1 MSMSEIIKQSCKLA
15 EELGRLEAHVMV
27 AVAMLRTARKSITK
41 GRAAMLIDDVI
52 RDLESVVKGNDYVNK
67 RIEEIIPPERPE
79 GSSVADG
86 VPLKK
91 SEDGKE

>member
-27 AVAMLRTARKSITK
+27 AVAMLRTARKSMK
-41 GRAAMLIDDVI
+41 GRAALIIDDVI